1 MRQISSGYDEV
12 VFNISIWD
20 PLYPDLV
27 EETSIQDR
35 DQQWYLIK
43 QINGGGSTAKIVAQL
58 DLDAWKSTMLIGYT
72 NGSATLF
79 ATLQQVKP
87 DGWSVIDNV
96 SSSVQRTI
104 EGDYT
109 PLEVLEQCRDTYGV
123 YFRFDNVAQT
133 VTVVIPDAAAPLG
146 AFATRQLN
154 LKEIN
159 YKGKSNDIVTRLYAY
174 GKDGLSFASINNG
187 LPYVDNFSYTDRVI
201 CGIWK
206 DDRYTVAENLLA
218 DAKATLAASCV
229 PSRSYDCDVVDLRKT
244 NPEKYAIQNFDIFS
258 VATLID
264 DAKNFAINY
273 QVVERWDY
281 PYYPEKNKVIFSES
295 PAKIQSQVTHITNQI
310 ENPNSGFQQQ
320 IQAAISNA
328 TNWITNGKGYMVA
341 IVDDEG
347 NWTELCSLD
356 TPDISTAANVWRWN
370 NGGFGFSSSG
380 YNGPYTTAIT
390 QDGAIVASFITVG
403 TLTAIRIQAENGDSY
418 WDLNGGEAVFN
429 SNSIVINSSN
439 FQLDAS
445 GNVTASGYFSTNNGI
460 TGVGRNESV
469 LSSGQIAFTRTTTD
483 GTSKNA
489 VLIYGEG
496 QNASHGRIMV
506 YGTGLNG
513 AQQDQVVALGYFDG
527 GQVIIKDASGGAT
540 ISLYGAM
547 GRGDFSGDVNIQGPT
562 GLGVS
567 KTVSCQNL
575 EAWGSKNR
583 IVPTS
588 VGNVKMAAFETPE
601 PSFADSGS
609 AQLDENGL
617 CLLELDPVYAET
629 VDRAK
634 TLRWL
639 VTPTSEG
646 TTWVEKR
653 GACAMVHGTPGMTF
667 DWMCIGAQRGY
678 ADVYAERCYNSQPTP
693 TPDAEKQLDFLD
705 WLDSESKKQTDAL
718 LDGYDLEAFTDAL
731 LAQKG

>member
-27 EETSIQDR
+27 EETSIRDR
-35 DQQWYLIK
+35 DQQWYLVK
-43 QINGGGSTAKIVAQL
+43 QVDGGGSKAKIVAQL

-79 ATLQQVKP
+79 STLQQVKP

-96 SSSVQRTI
+96 SSSAQRTI

-187 LPYVDNFSYTDRVI
+187 LPYVDNFTYTDRVI

-229 PSRSYDCDVVDLRKT
+229 PSRSYDCDVADLRKT

-356 TPDISTAANVWRWN
+356 TPDISTASNVWRWN

-429 SNSIVINSSN
+429 SNSIVINSTN
-439 FQLDAS
+439 FQLDS
-445 GNVTASGYFSTNNGI
+445 DGNVTANGAFTAQGMSDSYLNQAVLSGGALRFYRET
-460 TGVGRNESV
+460 
-469 LSSGQIAFTRTTTD
+469 SSGQVLQAAALYGIGANASFGHFELD
-483 GTSKNA
+483 GT
-489 VLIYGEG
+489 
-496 QNASHGRIMV
+496 
-506 YGTGLNG
+506 
-513 AQQDQVVALGYFDG
+513 LGG
-527 GQVIIKDASGGAT
+527 GSQ
-540 ISLYGAM
+540 GAM
-547 GRGDFSGDVNIQGPT
+547 FLLYNDFSGSHMSMRNGGGNATITLAGQEGSAVFTGNVDVQGPT
-562 GLGVS
+562 GLGVT

-575 EAWGSKNR
+575 SAWGSKSR
-583 IVPTS
+583 IVLTS

-601 PSFADSGS
+601 PCFADSGS
-609 AQLDENGL
+609 AQLDKNGL

-629 VDRAK
+629 VDRTK

-646 TTWVEKR
+646 TAWVEKR

-678 ADVYAERCYNSQPTP
+678 ADVYAERCYDAQPKSAS
-693 TPDAEKQLDFLD
+693 DAESNMDWFDHLDD
-705 WLDSESKKQTDAL
+705 ANKKDFDAML
-718 LDGYDLEAFTDAL
+718 NGYDWEAFQDAL